1 MARGTDGGLELK
13 KITDEQVE
21 ERTVS
26 ALHTSGRPKP
36 VHHHPPTP
44 TPAYLLQ
51 YKWSLGAETQ
61 SLFNRKKP

>member
-36 VHHHPPTP
+36 VHHHPPPPPQP
-44 TPAYLLQ
+44 TFYNTNGL
-51 YKWSLGAETQ
+51 
-61 SLFNRKKP
+61 